1 MAALLSRQVAKV
13 EYFRKKAKL
22 KEVQVR
28 LEEHL
33 ECTCA
38 SASPSPEHREEE
50 AGESLPGAPSCPV
63 ALGGGGVGG
72 LELRPVGPGPAVG
85 WRAAPKGIAGTRPR
99 AWREGSGCC
108 EGLSPAPARVVSGE
122 MQPVPGGWQALA
134 TALALGDLAFL
145 GRLP

>member
-1 MAALLSRQVAKV
+1 MPAVGWGRRARFLWAR
-13 EYFRKKAKL
+13 
-22 KEVQVR
+22 
-28 LEEHL
+28 
-33 ECTCA
+33 
-38 SASPSPEHREEE
+38 
-50 AGESLPGAPSCPV
+50 PV

-72 LELRPVGPGPAVG
+72 LELRPVGPGPAAG
-85 WRAAPKGIAGTRPR
+85 WRAAPEGIAGTRPR

-134 TALALGDLAFL
+134 TALALGDLAFS